1 MDAETEAETRN
12 DDDCQAQQNIG
23 SSVSEFDHQLLCQ
36 QQPVNIQ
43 LEDSSDETSV
53 ESLNNTAVTDSYISG
68 SAKLGE
74 IGNCEQLSE
83 EDLEI
88 QSLTYHSNFGNN
100 HTSDE
105 LKAETRVVMKDTASA
120 HCFVHFDSAQDEEI
134 SSDCLRAEHIPVA
147 ECHKSESAGHCDSDD
162 RGEDQSH
169 KYVSAGH
176 CESDDRGEGQ
186 SHESVSAGH
195 CDRDDRGEDQSHRCV
210 SAGYCD
216 SDDHGEDQSHKCVS
230 AGPCDSDDGSEDQSH
245 RCVSARRCDSDD
257 HGGSRPML
265 ASECNETKRTTADT
279 NQLGDLCS
287 DTDLSQ
293 CFMVSRPDSHC
304 SSNSLQD
311 AFMQFLKKKQVSWT
325 GWSVSN

>member
-1 MDAETEAETRN
+1 MLVSDVCCDFSRMDAETEAQTLN
-12 DDDCQAQQNIG
+12 DDCQAQQNIG

-36 QQPVNIQ
+36 LQPVNIQ

-74 IGNCEQLSE
+74 IGNCEPLSE

-120 HCFVHFDSAQDEEI
+120 HCFIHFDSAQDEEI

-162 RGEDQSH
+162 RG
-169 KYVSAGH
+169 
-176 CESDDRGEGQ
+176 
-186 SHESVSAGH
+186 
-195 CDRDDRGEDQSHRCV
+195 
-210 SAGYCD
+210 
-216 SDDHGEDQSHKCVS
+216 
-230 AGPCDSDDGSEDQSH
+230 EDQSH

-311 AFMQFLKKKQVSWT
+311 AFMQFLKKKQVS
-325 GWSVSN
+325 

>member
-74 IGNCEQLSE
+74 IGNCEPLSE

-88 QSLTYHSNFGNN
+88 QSLPYHSNFGNN

-311 AFMQFLKKKQVSWT
+311 AFMQFLKKKQVS
-325 GWSVSN
+325 